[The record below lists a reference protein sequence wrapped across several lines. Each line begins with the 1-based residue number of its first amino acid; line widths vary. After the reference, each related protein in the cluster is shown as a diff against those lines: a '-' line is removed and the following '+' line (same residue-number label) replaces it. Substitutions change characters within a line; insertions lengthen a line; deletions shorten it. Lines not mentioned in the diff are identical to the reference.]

1 MKIMHILPSLYTG
14 GAEKFCIDLC
24 NELSKNNQNE
34 VYLCSLEKLNEKQ
47 QIMYEKITEQVHFFS
62 LNKEGKSLQVVFD
75 IKNMLEEI
83 KPDIIHTHLRAQ
95 LFSAPAILSTKIP
108 NIHTVHSLAQKETT
122 FSKRKIYKFLY
133 KNFNFTPVS
142 ISNEVLK
149 SVQREYGEEF
159 NLSIDNGVQ
168 KLEATDAFEETKKWV
183 ESLKESNDTKIF
195 VNIGRVYPVKNQKL
209 LIQAFE
215 KLVDEGVDA
224 HLLMI
229 GSRKIVPEYARE
241 CEQLVRYKDKV
252 HFLDE
257 KSNVADYL
265 LCADAF
271 CLSSNY
277 EGMPMTILESMSIG
291 LPTVATPVGGI
302 PDIIQDGINGFIA
315 DDLSVESFYKA
326 MKRFLSVADI
336 DKSNIIETFDKK
348 YSISMTTDRYYQ
360 LYQDILQHHK

>member
-1 MKIMHILPSLYTG
+1 MHILPSLYTG
-14 GAEKFCIDLC
+14 GAEKFCIDVC
-24 NELSKNNQNE
+24 NELSRNNKNE
-34 VYLCSLEKLNEKQ
+34 VFLCSLEKLNERQ
-47 QIMYEKITEQVHFFS
+47 EIMFNKINSDVHFFS
-62 LNKEGKSLQVVFD
+62 MNKEGKHPTLMFD
-75 IKNMLEEI
+75 IYKMLQEI
-83 KPDIIHTHLRAQ
+83 QPDIVHTHLRAQ
-95 LFSAPAILSTKIP
+95 IYAAMGLIYNKIP
-108 NIHTVHSLAQKETT
+108 NVHTVHSLAQKETT
-122 FSKRKIYKFLY
+122 FGKRKIYKFLY

-142 ISNEVLK
+142 ISSEVSK
-149 SVQREYGEEF
+149 SVQQEYGKEF

-168 KLEATDAFEETKKWV
+168 KLEATDAFEKTKKWV

-215 KLVDEGVDA
+215 KLIDEGVNA
-224 HLLMI
+224 HLLII

-241 CEQLVRYKDKV
+241 CEQVVRYKDKV

-271 CLSSNY
+271 CLSSNH

-291 LPTVATPVGGI
+291 LPTIATPVGGI
-302 PDIIQDGINGFIA
+302 PDIVQDGINGFIA

-326 MKRFLSVADI
+326 MKRFLSTADI
-336 DKSNIIETFDKK
+336 EKSNIIETFDKK
-348 YSISMTTDRYYQ
+348 YSIAITTDRYYQ
-360 LYQDILQHHK
+360 LYQNILQQHK